1 MQLFY
6 HPYGCSLAPAIVAA
20 EAGIPLDFTYVDI
33 IGAPHRLA
41 DGTLYAE
48 INARNYVPLLV
59 LDDGTEVSEAGI
71 ILQYLA
77 DLAPETGLAPAN
89 GTVERRQL
97 NQWLTFLGTELH
109 KTYSP
114 WLFHPEEVGEL
125 AQAYARQRV
134 AARYAI
140 VEKQLEGRA
149 WLLGDYG
156 VADAYL
162 FVMVNWAAAAS
173 STPLTDFPNIRAWF
187 ERMKARPQVRAAIKQ
202 HSASPAAVAA

>member
-1 MQLFY
+1 MQLYY

-20 EAGIPLDFTYVDI
+20 EAGIALDLVYVDI
-33 IGAPHRLA
+33 IGEPHRLA
-41 DGTLYAE
+41 DGTVYSQ
-48 INARNYVPLLV
+48 INTRNYVPLLG

-77 DLAPETGLAPAN
+77 DLEPAAGLAPAN
-89 GTVERRQL
+89 GTTERREL

-114 WLFHPEEVGEL
+114 WLFHPEVGEV
-125 AQAYARQRV
+125 AQAYARRRV

-140 VEKQLEGRA
+140 VEQQLVGRT
-149 WLLGDYG
+149 WLLGETFS

-162 FVMVNWAAAAS
+162 FVMVNWAAAAR
-173 STPLTDFPNIRAWF
+173 TPLADFPNIRAWF

-202 HSASPAAVAA
+202 HSVTPAAVAA

>member
-1 MQLFY
+1 MQLYY
-6 HPYGCSLAPAIVAA
+6 HPYGCSLAPAIAAA
-20 EAGIPLDFTYVDI
+20 EAGIALALVYVAI
-33 IGAPHRLA
+33 IGDPHRRA
-41 DGTLYAE
+41 DGPLYSQ
-48 INARNYVPLLV
+48 INTRNYVPLLG

-77 DLAPETGLAPAN
+77 DLEPAAGLAPAN
-89 GTVERRQL
+89 GTTERREL

-114 WLFHPEEVGEL
+114 WLFHPEVGEV
-125 AQAYARQRV
+125 AQTYARRRV

-140 VEKQLEGRA
+140 VEQQLAGRT
-149 WLLGDYG
+149 WLLGETFS

-162 FVMVNWAAAAS
+162 FVMVNWAAAAK
-173 STPLTDFPNIRAWF
+173 TPLADFPNIRAWF

-202 HSASPAAVAA
+202 HSVTPDAEAA

>member
-1 MQLFY
+1 MQLYY
-6 HPYGCSLAPAIVAA
+6 HPYGCSLAPAIAAA
-20 EAGIPLDFTYVDI
+20 EAGIALDLIYVDI
-33 IGAPHRLA
+33 IGEPHRLA
-41 DGTLYAE
+41 DGTLYSQ
-48 INARNYVPLLV
+48 INTRNYVPLLG

-77 DLAPETGLAPAN
+77 DLEPAAGLAPAN
-89 GTVERRQL
+89 GTTERREL

-114 WLFHPEEVGEL
+114 WLFHPEVGEV
-125 AQAYARQRV
+125 AQAYARRRV

-140 VEKQLEGRA
+140 VEQQLVGRT
-149 WLLGDYG
+149 WLLGETFS

-162 FVMVNWAAAAS
+162 FVMVNWAAAAK
-173 STPLTDFPNIRAWF
+173 TPLADFPNIRAWF

-202 HSASPAAVAA
+202 HSVTPEAEAA

>member
-1 MQLFY
+1 MQLYY
-6 HPYGCSLAPAIVAA
+6 HPYGCSLAPAIAAA
-20 EAGIPLDFTYVDI
+20 EAGIPLDFVYVDI
-33 IGAPHRLA
+33 IGEPHRLA
-41 DGTLYAE
+41 DGLLYSE
-48 INARNYVPLLV
+48 INARNYVPLLG

-77 DLAPETGLAPAN
+77 DLDPEAGLAPAH
-89 GTVERRQL
+89 GTAERRLL

-114 WLFHPEEVGEL
+114 WLFHPEVGEQ
-125 AQAYARQRV
+125 AQDYARQRV

-149 WLLGDYG
+149 WLLGDYS

-162 FVMVNWAAAAS
+162 FVMVNWAAAAK
-173 STPLTDFPNIRAWF
+173 TPLTDFPNIRAWF
-187 ERMKARPQVRAAIKQ
+187 ERMKLRPQVRAALKT
-202 HSASPAAVAA
+202 HSVSPAAVAA

>member
-1 MQLFY
+1 MQLYY

-20 EAGIPLDFTYVDI
+20 EAGIPLDFVHVDI
-33 IGAPHRLA
+33 IGEPHTLA
-41 DGTLYAE
+41 DGMLYSE
-48 INARNYVPLLV
+48 INARNYVPLLG

-77 DLAPETGLAPAN
+77 DLNPAAGLVPAQ
-89 GTVERRQL
+89 GTTERREL
-97 NQWLTFLGTELH
+97 NQWVTFLGTELH

-114 WLFHPEEVGEL
+114 WLFHPEVGEQ
-125 AQAYARQRV
+125 AQDYARKRA

-149 WLLGDYG
+149 WLLDDYS

-162 FVMVNWAAAAS
+162 FVMVNWAAAAK
-173 STPLTDFPNIRAWF
+173 TPLADFPNIRAWF

-202 HSASPAAVAA
+202 HSASPAAQAA

>member
-1 MQLFY
+1 MQLYY
-6 HPYGCSLAPAIVAA
+6 HPYGCSLAPAIAAA
-20 EAGIPLDFTYVDI
+20 EAGIPLDFVYVDI
-33 IGAPHRLA
+33 IGEPHRLA
-41 DGTLYAE
+41 DGLLYTE
-48 INARNYVPLLV
+48 INARNYVPLLG

-77 DLAPETGLAPAN
+77 DLNPEAGLAPVN
-89 GTVERRQL
+89 GTAERRLL

-114 WLFHPEEVGEL
+114 WLFHPEVGEQ

-149 WLLGDYG
+149 WLLGDYS

-162 FVMVNWAAAAS
+162 FVMVNWAAAAK
-173 STPLTDFPNIRAWF
+173 TPLTDFPNIRAWF
-187 ERMKARPQVRAAIKQ
+187 ERMKLRPQVRAALKV

>member
-1 MQLFY
+1 MQLYY
-6 HPYGCSLAPAIVAA
+6 HPYGCSLAPAIAAA
-20 EAGIPLDFTYVDI
+20 EAGIALDLVYVDI
-33 IGAPHRLA
+33 IGEPHRLA
-41 DGTLYAE
+41 DGTLYSQ
-48 INARNYVPLLV
+48 INTRNYVPLLG

-77 DLAPETGLAPAN
+77 DLEPAAGLAPAH
-89 GTVERRQL
+89 GTTERREL

-114 WLFHPEEVGEL
+114 WLFHPEVGEV
-125 AQAYARQRV
+125 AQAYARRRV

-140 VEKQLEGRA
+140 VERQLVGRT
-149 WLLGDYG
+149 WLLGETFS

-162 FVMVNWAAAAS
+162 FVMVNWAASAK
-173 STPLTDFPNIRAWF
+173 TPLADFPNIRAWF

-202 HSASPAAVAA
+202 HSVTPAEAA

>member
-1 MQLFY
+1 MQLYY
-6 HPYGCSLAPAIVAA
+6 HPYGCSLAPAIAAA
-20 EAGIPLDFTYVDI
+20 EAGIALDLVYVDI
-33 IGAPHRLA
+33 IGEPHRLA
-41 DGTLYAE
+41 DGTLYSQ
-48 INARNYVPLLV
+48 INTRNYVPLLG

-77 DLAPETGLAPAN
+77 DLEPAAGLAPAN
-89 GTVERRQL
+89 GTTERREL

-114 WLFHPEEVGEL
+114 WLFHPEVGEV
-125 AQAYARQRV
+125 AQAYARRRV

-140 VEKQLEGRA
+140 VEQQLVGRT
-149 WLLGDYG
+149 WLLGETFS

-162 FVMVNWAAAAS
+162 FVMVNWAAAAK
-173 STPLTDFPNIRAWF
+173 TPLADFPNIRAWF

-202 HSASPAAVAA
+202 HSVTPEAEAA

>member
-1 MQLFY
+1 MHLYY
-6 HPYGCSLAPAIVAA
+6 HPYGCSLAPAIAAA
-20 EAGIPLDFTYVDI
+20 EAGIPLDLVYVDI
-33 IGAPHRLA
+33 IGEPHRLA
-41 DGTLYAE
+41 DGLLYSE
-48 INARNYVPLLV
+48 INVRNYVPLLG

-77 DLAPETGLAPAN
+77 DLNPAAGLAPAN
-89 GTVERRQL
+89 GTSGRRVL

-114 WLFHPEEVGEL
+114 WLFHPEVGVE
-125 AQAYARQRV
+125 AQDYARKRV

-140 VEKQLEGRA
+140 VEQQLEGRA
-149 WLLGDYG
+149 WLLGDYS

-162 FVMVNWAAAAS
+162 FVMVNWAAAAK
-173 STPLTDFPNIRAWF
+173 TPLTDFPNIRAWF
-187 ERMKARPQVRAAIKQ
+187 ERMKVRPQVRAALKL

>member
-1 MQLFY
+1 MQLYY
-6 HPYGCSLAPAIVAA
+6 HPYGCSLAPAIAAA
-20 EAGIPLDFTYVDI
+20 EAGIALDLVYVDI
-33 IGAPHRLA
+33 IGEPHRLA
-41 DGTLYAE
+41 DGTLYSQ
-48 INARNYVPLLV
+48 INTRNYVPLLG

-77 DLAPETGLAPAN
+77 DLEPAAGLAPAN
-89 GTVERRQL
+89 GTTERREL

-114 WLFHPEEVGEL
+114 WLFHPEVGEV
-125 AQAYARQRV
+125 AQAYARRRV

-140 VEKQLEGRA
+140 VEQQLVGRT
-149 WLLGDYG
+149 WLLGETFS

-162 FVMVNWAAAAS
+162 FVMVNWAAAAR
-173 STPLTDFPNIRAWF
+173 TPLADFPNIRAWF

-202 HSASPAAVAA
+202 HSVTPEAEAA

>member
-1 MQLFY
+1 MQLYY
-6 HPYGCSLAPAIVAA
+6 HPYGCSLAPAIAAA
-20 EAGIPLDFTYVDI
+20 EAGVVLDFVYVDI
-33 IGAPHRLA
+33 IGEPHRLA
-41 DGTLYAE
+41 DGTLYSQ
-48 INARNYVPLLV
+48 INTRNYVPLLG

-77 DLAPETGLAPAN
+77 DLDPAAGLAPVN
-89 GTVERRQL
+89 GTTERREL

-114 WLFHPEEVGEL
+114 WLFHPEVGEV

-134 AARYAI
+134 AARYVI
-140 VEKQLEGRA
+140 VEQQLAGRS
-149 WLLGDYG
+149 WLLGETFS

-162 FVMVNWAAAAS
+162 FVMVNWAAAAR
-173 STPLTDFPNIRAWF
+173 TPLAHFPNIRAWF

-202 HSASPAAVAA
+202 HSVTPEAEAA

>member
-1 MQLFY
+1 MQLYY
-6 HPYGCSLAPAIVAA
+6 HPYGCSLAPAIAAA
-20 EAGIPLDFTYVDI
+20 EAGIPLDFVYVDI
-33 IGAPHRLA
+33 IGEPHRLA
-41 DGTLYAE
+41 DGLLYTE
-48 INARNYVPLLV
+48 INARNYVPLLG

-77 DLAPETGLAPAN
+77 DLNPEAGLAPVN
-89 GTVERRQL
+89 GTAERRLL

-114 WLFHPEEVGEL
+114 WLFHPEVGEQ

-140 VEKQLEGRA
+140 VEKQLAGRA
-149 WLLGDYG
+149 WLLGDYS

-162 FVMVNWAAAAS
+162 FVMVNWAAAAK
-173 STPLTDFPNIRAWF
+173 TPLTDFPNIRAWF
-187 ERMKARPQVRAAIKQ
+187 ERMKLRPQVRAALKV

>member
-1 MQLFY
+1 MQLYY

-20 EAGIPLDFTYVDI
+20 EAGIPLDFVYVDI
-33 IGAPHRLA
+33 IGEPHSLA
-41 DGTLYAE
+41 DDMLYSE
-48 INARNYVPLLV
+48 INARNYVPLLG

-77 DLAPETGLAPAN
+77 DLNPAAGLAPAL
-89 GTVERRQL
+89 GTTERREL
-97 NQWLTFLGTELH
+97 NQWVTFLGTELH

-114 WLFHPEEVGEL
+114 WLFHPEVGEQ
-125 AQAYARQRV
+125 AQDYARKRV

-149 WLLGDYG
+149 WLLDDYS

-162 FVMVNWAAAAS
+162 FVMVNWAAAAK
-173 STPLTDFPNIRAWF
+173 TPLVDFPNIRAWF

-202 HSASPAAVAA
+202 HSASPAAQAA